1 MERERLATA
10 GLAVAVVALIVL
22 GMVALVTGDGDDAAP
37 AASGATDAP
46 PVTAPPGATAQQAP
60 GALPH
65 ACSLVSADAV
75 AKVTGKQ
82 PTEVEPLA
90 QSGGSLCR
98 YKSPEEGGVAL
109 VDFVVLV
116 QEASF
121 ARETTEARQ
130 GERVAGL
137 GDVAVF
143 DRSEFKSELSVAK
156 GNRYVQLSSTPK
168 SGAPPAS
175 KDALVDLARQAVTR
189 L

>member
-1 MERERLATA
+1 MTA
-10 GLAVAVVALIVL
+10 GLGVAVVALIVL
-22 GMVALVTGDGDDAAP
+22 GLVALLRGDDDDDVAP
-37 AASGATDAP
+37 AASGP
-46 PVTAPPGATAQQAP
+46 MGASPTTAQQAP
-60 GALPH
+60 GALPD
-65 ACSLVSADAV
+65 ACGLVSVDAV
-75 AKVTGKQ
+75 ASVTGKR
-82 PTEVEPLA
+82 PTEIEPVA

-143 DRSEFKSELSVAK
+143 ERSEFKSEISVAK
-156 GNRYVQLSSTPK
+156 GTRYVQLSSTPK
-168 SGAPPAS
+168 SGAKTAD
-175 KDALVDLARQAVTR
+175 KDAMVDLARQAITK